1 MALNKRFNAFR
12 QCLSSER
19 LKHYYLHIKKKKRK
33 KGKHNEGY
41 CSKQDK
47 EHKVMNRLQELGR
60 ITMEDWKCRG
70 ITNTHNDL
78 SYTF

>member
-19 LKHYYLHIKKKKRK
+19 LKHYYLHIKKKRK

-47 EHKVMNRLQELGR
+47 EHKVMNRRLQELGR